1 MAKRAKQENLFEAAI
16 TKLVESMIKDQFED
30 AFINVTDDPE
40 KKVEEI
46 LSELLGR
53 KVNYNGRVDSY
64 EKNNEQSY
72 LMYLARPILE
82 RLIKEELFKYIEE
95 YNEKFRQMIKD
106 QLESVLESF
115 VGIVNK
121 EVQKVLERNF
131 KFMSY

>member
-1 MAKRAKQENLFEAAI
+1 MK
-16 TKLVESMIKDQFED
+16 
-30 AFINVTDDPE
+30 
-40 KKVEEI
+40 
-46 LSELLGR
+46 
-53 KVNYNGRVDSY
+53 
-64 EKNNEQSY
+64 KNNEQSY
-72 LMYLARPILE
+72 LMYLARPILGKTHKG
-82 RLIKEELFKYIEE
+82 RTIKYIEE